1 MRCYSS
7 RAISSGMT
15 VTMWVEDDCWVD
27 DPSCAVLC
35 AVGLAVEER
44 LRANPR
50 QLLAADITT
59 KGFSLPIRRVVG
71 GGGGKISSDI
81 SSRSSTA
88 WRV

>member
-1 MRCYSS
+1 MSCYSS

-15 VTMWVEDDCWVD
+15 VTMCVEDDCCVEG
-27 DPSCAVLC
+27 PSC